1 MFGILLCFRTHKY
14 RFSTDIE
21 KAFLH
26 VTLHKVDRNYT
37 HFLWLSYPTN
47 PNSDFNI
54 YRFRAVLFRSV
65 SSLFMLNAALHYYLC
80 KFSTPIAIAAD
91 IETNLYVDNVISGC
105 DSETD
110 AVNYYNTSRSIMSQ
124 AKFNL

>member
-1 MFGILLCFRTHKY
+1 
-14 RFSTDIE
+14 
-21 KAFLH
+21 
-26 VTLHKVDRNYT
+26 
-37 HFLWLSYPTN
+37 
-47 PNSDFNI
+47 
-54 YRFRAVLFRSV
+54 
-65 SSLFMLNAALHYYLC
+65 MLNTALHYYLR
-80 KFSTPIAIAAD
+80 KFSTPIAAD